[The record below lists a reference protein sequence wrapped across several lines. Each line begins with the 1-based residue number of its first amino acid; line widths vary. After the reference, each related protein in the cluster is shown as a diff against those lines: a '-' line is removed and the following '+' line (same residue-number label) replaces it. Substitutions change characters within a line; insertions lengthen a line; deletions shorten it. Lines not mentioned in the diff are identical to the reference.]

1 MAPKPKDA
9 AAADEKNQ
17 ATASYSACE
26 KNKLTS
32 AQEGTNS
39 NHLVKSG
46 DPGEIPYLSE
56 LGEQDCGN
64 SRAS

>member
-26 KNKLTS
+26 KNKKTDLS
-32 AQEGTNS
+32 PGRKI
-39 NHLVKSG
+39 LVKFR
-46 DPGEIPYLSE
+46 I
-56 LGEQDCGN
+56 
-64 SRAS
+64 